1 MSQTTYP
8 CTEAAYWVIRADN
21 EFSVEVIIPWNYPI
35 TVSPF
40 ATADDAKAW
49 IAEHQ
54 RQAQSEGK
62 PSGRF
67 RSSGKPARDACDA
80 LVGRP

>member
-40 ATADDAKAW
+40 PTAGDAKAW

-54 RQAQSEGK
+54 RQAHFEGK
-62 PSGRF
+62 PGGRF
-67 RSSGKPARDACDA
+67 RSSGNGGADRRD
-80 LVGRP
+80 RP